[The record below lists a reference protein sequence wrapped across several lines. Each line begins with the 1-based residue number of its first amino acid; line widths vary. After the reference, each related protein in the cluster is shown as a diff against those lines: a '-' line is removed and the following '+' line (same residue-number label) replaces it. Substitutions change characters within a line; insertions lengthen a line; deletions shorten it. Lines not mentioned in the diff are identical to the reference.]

1 MTDNSHPLLSR
12 SLQECRISRGIESII
27 CDAASLSVMIE
38 NIGGRSPRWMQLKR
52 LEFVALEGSK
62 RKTKK
67 MPNCVVRQDSR
78 LQHAVSSLSS
88 SSGSSNNASSGED
101 SSRLNH
107 HAAGKHYAPTEQKEA
122 ALNFKTS
129 AAWNETAAQQEDQ
142 NYKGKVQD
150 PNFADSEDSPLGEDS
165 PEDSNSSAN
174 DTKRIST
181 DSSSGDD
188 SAGAPLNPRPT
199 KKRKQDNNSHNGDQ
213 GSSSSGLPPNI
224 AKKGGIPHNIQ
235 PLIGQH
241 GGNGNVRLSTA
252 PAVALPPF
260 AGIGKKCGGRQS
272 EESAMAQNQGPAVIS
287 ADAETSSN
295 GSNTKTPRIRGSYHV
310 NEDDMIIMDDILM
323 CPFIFRSQ
331 DAVLCGALAECTM
344 PGMLR
349 THFSSRNK
357 LKSVEMVY
365 DAMGFMQQLER
376 ASGNEG
382 SAHII
387 PGSLEMALSPNTTD
401 ALVIT
406 IAESPFLIVNVNEL
420 WTRMTGYTQMEVE
433 GREYLSLV
441 EGEGTVPEAS
451 DRPGSPKYK
460 LDEVAKGRCA
470 CSTNIHYD
478 REGKDYIEFVCSY
491 PLTNAT
497 NEVTHLLHVCK
508 ELPSAHASMNA

>member
-1 MTDNSHPLLSR
+1 MPS
-12 SLQECRISRGIESII
+12 CII
-27 CDAASLSVMIE
+27 
-38 NIGGRSPRWMQLKR
+38 
-52 LEFVALEGSK
+52 
-62 RKTKK
+62 
-67 MPNCVVRQDSR
+67 RQDSR

-88 SSGSSNNASSGED
+88 SSGSSNHASSGED

-107 HAAGKHYAPTEQKEA
+107 RVAAKHVPPAEA
-122 ALNFKTS
+122 AEAPSALTMPAPLNES
-129 AAWNETAAQQEDQ
+129 PSQQQED
-142 NYKGKVQD
+142 NRKAKAHD

-174 DTKRIST
+174 DTKRITT

-188 SAGAPLNPRPT
+188 SAGALPNPRPA
-199 KKRKQDNNSHNGDQ
+199 KKRKQDSDQ
-213 GSSSSGLPPNI
+213 GSSGSSLPPNI

-235 PLIGQH
+235 PVSA
-241 GGNGNVRLSTA
+241 GNGNARLSTA
-252 PAVALPPF
+252 PAIPLPPF
-260 AGIGKKCGGRQS
+260 AGIGKKSIGAPGRMAGRQS
-272 EESAMAQNQGPAVIS
+272 GEASKGPAVIS
-287 ADAETSSN
+287 ADVETSSSS
-295 GSNTKTPRIRGSYHV
+295 SNRKIPRIHGSYHV
-310 NEDDMIIMDDILM
+310 NEDDMILMDDILM

-387 PGSLEMALSPNTTD
+387 PGSLEMALSPNTAD
-401 ALVIT
+401 ALIIT
-406 IAESPFLIVNVNEL
+406 LAEPPFLIVNVNEL

-433 GREYLSLV
+433 GREYLSLI
-441 EGEGTVPEAS
+441 EGEGTVPEAG
-451 DRPGSPKYK
+451 DRPGKPKHR
-460 LDEVAKGRCA
+460 LEDVAKGRCA

-478 REGKDYIEFVCSY
+478 KQGRDFIEFVCSY
-491 PLTNAT
+491 PLTNAS

-508 ELPSAHASMNA
+508 ELPSIHASMNN

>member
-1 MTDNSHPLLSR
+1 
-12 SLQECRISRGIESII
+12 
-27 CDAASLSVMIE
+27 MIE

-52 LEFVALEGSK
+52 EEFVALEMSK
-62 RKTKK
+62 RRTKK
-67 MPNCVVRQDSR
+67 MPNCIIRQDSR

-101 SSRLNH
+101 SSRLDH
-107 HAAGKHYAPTEQKEA
+107 RVAAKHCSPTEQKEA
-122 ALNFKTS
+122 SNFKMPAPRNE
-129 AAWNETAAQQEDQ
+129 AAAHQEEE
-142 NYKGKVQD
+142 NRKAKAHD
-150 PNFADSEDSPLGEDS
+150 PNFADSEGSRLGEDS

-174 DTKRIST
+174 DTKRIAT

-188 SAGAPLNPRPT
+188 SAGAPSNPRPT
-199 KKRKQDNNSHNGDQ
+199 KKRKQDYNSDQ

-235 PLIGQH
+235 PVIAQ
-241 GGNGNVRLSTA
+241 GGNGTARLSSA
-252 PAVALPPF
+252 PAIPLPPF
-260 AGIGKKCGGRQS
+260 AGIGKKPASNPGRTTGRQS
-272 EESAMAQNQGPAVIS
+272 GEATRAQIQGPAMIS

-295 GSNTKTPRIRGSYHV
+295 GSNITTPRIRGSYHV
-310 NEDDMIIMDDILM
+310 NEDDMILMDDILM

-357 LKSVEMVY
+357 LQSIEMVY

-401 ALVIT
+401 ALIIT
-406 IAESPFLIVNVNEL
+406 LAEPPFLIVNVNEL

-433 GREYLSLV
+433 GMEYFSLV

-451 DRPGSPKYK
+451 DRPGTPKHK
-460 LDEVAKGRCA
+460 LEEVARGRSA

-478 REGKDYIEFVCSY
+478 REGRDYIEFVCSY
-491 PLTNAT
+491 PLTNAS

-508 ELPSAHASMNA
+508 ELPSLHACMNA

>member
-1 MTDNSHPLLSR
+1 
-12 SLQECRISRGIESII
+12 
-27 CDAASLSVMIE
+27 MIE

-52 LEFVALEGSK
+52 EEFVALEGSK
-62 RKTKK
+62 RRSKK
-67 MPNCVVRQDSR
+67 MPNCIIRQDSR

-88 SSGSSNNASSGED
+88 SSGSSNHASSGED
-101 SSRLNH
+101 SSRHNHRVATKHLPPAEPKEGSSALNL
-107 HAAGKHYAPTEQKEA
+107 GAPQKEVA
-122 ALNFKTS
+122 AP
-129 AAWNETAAQQEDQ
+129 QEDVA
-142 NYKGKVQD
+142 GKVQD
-150 PNFADSEDSPLGEDS
+150 PNFADSEDSPLGDDS
-165 PEDSNSSAN
+165 PEDSNSSSN
-174 DTKRIST
+174 DNKRIST
-181 DSSSGDD
+181 DSSSGED
-188 SAGAPLNPRPT
+188 SAVAASNPRPT
-199 KKRKQDNNSHNGDQ
+199 KKRKQDSDQ
-213 GSSSSGLPPNI
+213 ASSSNGSLPPNI

-235 PLIGQH
+235 PVSVAVP
-241 GGNGNVRLSTA
+241 GNGHARLSMA
-252 PAVALPPF
+252 PAIPLPPF
-260 AGIGKKCGGRQS
+260 AGIGKKSSVPSRTTMDRNS
-272 EESAMAQNQGPAVIS
+272 EDGPAVIS
-287 ADAETSSN
+287 ADVETSSSNSN
-295 GSNTKTPRIRGSYHV
+295 GKIPRIRGSYHV
-310 NEDDMIIMDDILM
+310 NEDDMILMDDILM

-357 LKSVEMVY
+357 LKSIEFVY

-406 IAESPFLIVNVNEL
+406 LAEPPFLIVNVNEL

-441 EGEGTVPEAS
+441 EGEGTVPEAGERAG
-451 DRPGSPKYK
+451 RPKHR
-460 LDEVAKGRCA
+460 LEEVAKGRCA

-478 REGKDYIEFVCSY
+478 KQGRDFIEFVCSY
-491 PLTNAT
+491 PLTNAN

-508 ELPSAHASMNA
+508 ELPSIHASVAAS

>member
-1 MTDNSHPLLSR
+1 MYHDTNVFVLL
-12 SLQECRISRGIESII
+12 LQECRISRGIEAVI

-52 LEFVALEGSK
+52 EEFVALEGSK
-62 RKTKK
+62 RRSMK
-67 MPNCVVRQDSR
+67 MPSCIIRQDSR

-88 SSGSSNNASSGED
+88 SSGSSNHASSGED
-101 SSRLNH
+101 SSRLNRRVAAK
-107 HAAGKHYAPTEQKEA
+107 HAPPPEQKEA
-122 ALNFKTS
+122 SSSLAMPAPQNKAPS
-129 AAWNETAAQQEDQ
+129 QQEE
-142 NYKGKVQD
+142 NRKAKAQD

-174 DTKRIST
+174 DTKRITT

-188 SAGAPLNPRPT
+188 SAGAPADLRPA
-199 KKRKQDNNSHNGDQ
+199 KKRKQDSDH
-213 GSSSSGLPPNI
+213 GSSSSSLPPNI

-235 PLIGQH
+235 PMIAQAAP
-241 GGNGNVRLSTA
+241 GNGNVRLSTA
-252 PAVALPPF
+252 PAIPLPPF
-260 AGIGKKCGGRQS
+260 AGIGKKTMGVTGRVASRQS
-272 EESAMAQNQGPAVIS
+272 GEQGPAVIS
-287 ADAETSSN
+287 ADVETSSSSSN
-295 GSNTKTPRIRGSYHV
+295 GKLPRIHGSYHV
-310 NEDDMIIMDDILM
+310 NEDDMILMDEILM

-401 ALVIT
+401 ALIIT
-406 IAESPFLIVNVNEL
+406 LAESPFLIVNVNEL

-441 EGEGTVPEAS
+441 EGEGTVPEAG
-451 DRPGSPKYK
+451 DRPGKPKHR
-460 LDEVAKGRCA
+460 LEDVAKGHCA

-478 REGKDYIEFVCSY
+478 KQGRDFIEFVCSY
-491 PLTNAT
+491 PLTNAS

-508 ELPSAHASMNA
+508 ELPSIHASMNT

>member
-1 MTDNSHPLLSR
+1 
-12 SLQECRISRGIESII
+12 
-27 CDAASLSVMIE
+27 MIE

-52 LEFVALEGSK
+52 LEFVALEGNK
-62 RKTKK
+62 RRSKK
-67 MPNCVVRQDSR
+67 MPNCIVRQDSR

-88 SSGSSNNASSGED
+88 SSGSSNNASSGDD

-107 HAAGKHYAPTEQKEA
+107 HPAGKHFAAPTEQKEA
-122 ALNFKTS
+122 ALNFKIP
-129 AAWNETAAQQEDQ
+129 APRNEAAAQQEEENRQ
-142 NYKGKVQD
+142 AKAQD
-150 PNFADSEDSPLGEDS
+150 PNFADSEDSPLGEES

-188 SAGAPLNPRPT
+188 SAGAPSNPRPT
-199 KKRKQDNNSHNGDQ
+199 KKRKQENNNNNSDQ
-213 GSSSSGLPPNI
+213 GSSNSGLPPNI

-235 PLIGQH
+235 PVIAQQ
-241 GGNGNVRLSTA
+241 GGNGNARLSSA
-252 PAVALPPF
+252 PAIPLPPF
-260 AGIGKKCGGRQS
+260 AGIGKKTVGRQS
-272 EESAMAQNQGPAVIS
+272 EESTWSQNQGPAVIS

-310 NEDDMIIMDDILM
+310 NEDDMILMDDILM

-401 ALVIT
+401 ALIIT
-406 IAESPFLIVNVNEL
+406 LAEPPFLIVNVNEL

-451 DRPGSPKYK
+451 DRPGKPKHK
-460 LDEVAKGRCA
+460 LEEVAKGRCA

-478 REGKDYIEFVCSY
+478 REGRDYIEFVCSY
-491 PLTNAT
+491 PLTNAN

-508 ELPSAHASMNA
+508 ELPSAHASMNAS

>member
-1 MTDNSHPLLSR
+1 M
-12 SLQECRISRGIESII
+12 

-38 NIGGRSPRWMQLKR
+38 NIGGRSSRWMQLKR
-52 LEFVALEGSK
+52 EEFVALEGSK
-62 RKTKK
+62 RRSKK
-67 MPNCVVRQDSR
+67 MPSCIIRQDSR

-88 SSGSSNNASSGED
+88 SSGSSNHASSSGED
-101 SSRLNH
+101 SGRQNH
-107 HAAGKHYAPTEQKEA
+107 RAAAKHVATTEQKEPPA
-122 ALNFKTS
+122 TNNAPQVNPPGM
-129 AAWNETAAQQEDQ
+129 EDAGQ
-142 NYKGKVQD
+142 LQPKAQD
-150 PNFADSEDSPLGEDS
+150 PNFADTEDSPNGEDS

-174 DTKRIST
+174 DTKRVTT

-188 SAGAPLNPRPT
+188 SAGSNPRPT
-199 KKRKQDNNSHNGDQ
+199 KKRKQDSDQ
-213 GSSSSGLPPNI
+213 GSSGSRCLPPNI

-235 PLIGQH
+235 PVIAQANG
-241 GGNGNVRLSTA
+241 GGNGTARLSSA
-252 PAVALPPF
+252 PAAPLPPF
-260 AGIGKKCGGRQS
+260 AGIGKKSNPMPNTTSGDASRGHQS
-272 EESAMAQNQGPAVIS
+272 EGPAVIS
-287 ADAETSSN
+287 ADVETSSSGTN
-295 GSNTKTPRIRGSYHV
+295 AKSPRIRGSYHV
-310 NEDDMIIMDDILM
+310 NEDDMILMDDILM

-401 ALVIT
+401 ALIIT
-406 IAESPFLIVNVNEL
+406 LAEPPFLIVNVNEL

-441 EGEGTVPEAS
+441 EGEGTVPEAG
-451 DRPGSPKYK
+451 DRPGKPKHK
-460 LDEVAKGRCA
+460 LEEVAMGRCA

-478 REGKDYIEFVCSY
+478 KQGRDFIEFVCSY
-491 PLTNAT
+491 PLTNAS

-508 ELPSAHASMNA
+508 ELPSIHASMNN